1 MVCGELGCWDL
12 LKNLL
17 QPVVRDDLDC
27 LEVAKDLLEVGIVW
41 DQLPVQVGLLLE
53 VGSRTDLV
61 LCCWAQVV
69 EEA

>member
-17 QPVVRDDLDC
+17 QLVVRDDLNC

-61 LCCWAQVV
+61 LRCWVQVV

>member
-1 MVCGELGCWDL
+1 MDL
-12 LKNLL
+12 LP
-17 QPVVRDDLDC
+17 PVVHDDLDC
-27 LEVAKDLLEVGIVW
+27 LEVAMDLLEVGIVW